1 MSHEAHV
8 GLTTRWLASKTPLS
22 KVIPMSKRVA
32 EIVVETLEAAGVRHC
47 YGIVGDTLNHVTDA
61 IHRSSIQ
68 WVHMRH
74 EEAGAFAAGADSL
87 ISGQLTACAG
97 SCGPGSLHF
106 INGVFESNRNRAPMV
121 LIASQIVTPELGM
134 EFPQEVDFKAVYGS
148 CSVFCEQVHSPEQAR
163 RVVALACQAAISR
176 RGVAVVILPAD
187 ISQAQVKHDLP
198 FAVHRTAPVLRPN
211 EGELQRMAELL
222 NRGTKIGIY
231 AGAGCEGAHDA
242 LVALGAR
249 LKAPIAHTS
258 RAKDFVEY
266 DNPYNMGMTGIFGI
280 ESGYHTLMA
289 CDTLLLLGAD
299 FAWGQF
305 YPAKATIVQVD
316 RDGSHLG
323 RRHPVDLGVV
333 GDIGPT
339 LEALLP
345 LLDPRE
351 DSGFLDECI
360 AHRDKAM
367 AKRAEEEQPGEGE
380 LIHPQHLTALL
391 DRYADDDAL
400 FTADGGSPMVWV
412 LRHIRV
418 NGRRRTLPSLLHG
431 TMANAM
437 PQALGLQKA
446 FPQRQVISLSGDG
459 GIAMLLG
466 DLLTAIQ
473 EDLPIKVVVY
483 NNSSLNFVELEQK
496 VEGLLDNYTDLK
508 NPDFGRLAEV
518 IGYYGRTVTRSAD
531 LEQAVRDFLAHPGP
545 ALLDV
550 HTSPTELV
558 MPPQIEAGQVAGTAL
573 YAAKAVLSG
582 RLGDVKELLTTNF
595 LNKK

>member
-1 MSHEAHV
+1 
-8 GLTTRWLASKTPLS
+8 
-22 KVIPMSKRVA
+22 MSKRVA
-32 EIVVETLEAAGVRHC
+32 EIVVDTLQAAGVRHC

-61 IHRSSIQ
+61 LHRSDIE

-74 EEAGAFAAGADSL
+74 EEVAAFAAGAESL

-97 SCGPGSLHF
+97 SCGPGGLHF
-106 INGVFESNRNRAPMV
+106 INGIFESNRNRAPMV
-121 LIASQIVTPELGM
+121 LIASQVVTAELGM
-134 EFPQEVDFKAVYGS
+134 EFPQEVDFKAVYSS

-163 RVVALACQAAISR
+163 RVVTLACQAAISR

-187 ISQAQVKHDLP
+187 ISQAEVKHDVP
-198 FAVHRTAPVLRPN
+198 FSVHYTQPVLRPSDD
-211 EGELQRMAELL
+211 ELQRIAALIGEGK
-222 NRGTKIGIY
+222 RIGIY
-231 AGAGCEGAHDA
+231 AGAGCEHAHDA

-299 FAWGQF
+299 FAWGQY
-305 YPAKATIVQVD
+305 YPDKATLIQVD

-323 RRHPVDLGVV
+323 RRHPVNLGVV

-345 LLDPRE
+345 LLPERDDR
-351 DSGFLDECI
+351 SFLDECLE
-360 AHRDKAM
+360 HREKALATR
-367 AKRAEEEQPGEGE
+367 AKEEQPGEGE
-380 LIHPQHLTALL
+380 LIHPQHLTALI
-391 DRYADDDAL
+391 DRHAADDAL
-400 FTADGGSPMVWV
+400 FTADGGSPMVWI

-418 NGRRRTLPSLLHG
+418 NGRRRTLTSLLHG

-446 FPQRQVISLSGDG
+446 YPGRQVISLSGDG
-459 GIAMLLG
+459 GLAMLLG
-466 DLLTAIQ
+466 DLLTAVQ
-473 EDLPIKVVVY
+473 ENLPIKVVVF
-483 NNSSLNFVELEQK
+483 NNGSLNFVELEQK

-518 IGYYGRTVTRSAD
+518 IGFHGRTVTRSED
-531 LEQAVRDFLAHPGP
+531 LEEAVQDCLSQRGP
-545 ALLDV
+545 ALRDV
-550 HTSPTELV
+550 HTSRAELV
-558 MPPQIEAGQVAGTAL
+558 MPPQIEAKQVAGTAL
-573 YAAKAVLSG
+573 DAAKAVLNG
-582 RLGDVKELLTTNF
+582 RFDDVKHLLVDNF
-595 LNKK
+595 LKK

>member
-1 MSHEAHV
+1 
-8 GLTTRWLASKTPLS
+8 
-22 KVIPMSKRVA
+22 MSKRVA

-187 ISQAQVKHDLP
+187 ISQAQVKHDVP
-198 FAVHRTAPVLRPN
+198 FAVHHAAPVLRPN
-211 EGELQRMAELL
+211 EGELHRMAELL
-222 NRGTKIGIY
+222 DRGTRIGIY

-305 YPAKATIVQVD
+305 YPDKATIVQVD

-323 RRHPVDLGVV
+323 RRHPIDLGVV

-345 LLDPRE
+345 LLAQRE

-391 DRYADDDAL
+391 DRYANDDAL